1 MLNEGLNDTP
11 ATKQASKFVQQNQL
25 TKSRTEERE
34 WLEWRG
40 KGLKKQAEPK
50 AGAPAVATTD

>member
-11 ATKQASKFVQQNQL
+11 TMKQASKFVQENQL
-25 TKSRTEERE
+25 TKSRTQERE